1 MKDRFGREIDYL
13 RISVTDRC
21 NFKCFYCVPREKFTY
36 IPHHEI
42 LRYEEILK
50 LVKIF
55 VSLGIKKV
63 RITGGEPLIRREIE
77 KLFFELMKIKQIER
91 LSITTNGYFLTKFI
105 PIFSKTGVSVNVS
118 LDTLDREKFKKITGV
133 DGLTNVLKGLE
144 SARKNNVNVKLNTVL
159 MRSNLDEVEK
169 LVEFASSLSFPIRFI
184 ELMPFSNKD
193 LWKKEYVPQD
203 ELVKVLSKRWS
214 IEKYNK
220 KLGEGPSVY
229 YRIKENGVVVGF
241 ISPISHNFCD
251 RCNRVRLTSDGFL
264 YPCLSRNLKFN
275 LKKPLREGKS
285 EDYLREKI
293 REIIYNKPFSYLM
306 DEREPETSI
315 RRIGG

>member
-1 MKDRFGREIDYL
+1 M
-13 RISVTDRC
+13 
-21 NFKCFYCVPREKFTY
+21 
-36 IPHHEI
+36 
-42 LRYEEILK
+42 
-50 LVKIF
+50 
-55 VSLGIKKV
+55 
-63 RITGGEPLIRREIE
+63 
-77 KLFFELMKIKQIER
+77 
-91 LSITTNGYFLTKFI
+91 
-105 PIFSKTGVSVNVS
+105 SVNVS

-133 DGLTNVLKGLE
+133 DGLENVLKGLE
-144 SARKNNVNVKLNTVL
+144 SAKKNNVRVKLNTVL
-159 MRSNLDEVEK
+159 MKSNLNEVEK

-184 ELMPFSNKD
+184 ELMPFSDKD

-214 IEKYNK
+214 IERYNK
-220 KLGEGPSVY
+220 KKGEGPSVY
-229 YRIKENGVVVGF
+229 YRMKENGVVIGF

-251 RCNRVRLTSDGFL
+251 KCNRVRLTSDGFL

-285 EDYLREKI
+285 EDYIREKI

-306 DEREPETSI
+306 DEKEPETSI

>member
-36 IPHHEI
+36 ISHNEI

-55 VSLGIKKV
+55 ITLGIKKV
-63 RITGGEPLIRREIE
+63 RITGGEPLIRKDIE
-77 KLFFELMKIKQIER
+77 KLFFELIEIKEIER
-91 LSITTNGYFLTKFI
+91 LSVTTNGYFLSKFI

-133 DGLTNVLKGLE
+133 DGLENVLKGLE
-144 SARKNNVNVKLNTVL
+144 SAKKNNVRVKLNTVL
-159 MRSNLDEVEK
+159 MKSNLNEVEK

-184 ELMPFSNKD
+184 ELMPFSDKD
-193 LWKKEYVPQD
+193 LWKKEYVSQD
-203 ELVKVLSKRWS
+203 ELVKLLSKRWS
-214 IEKYNK
+214 IERYNK
-220 KLGEGPSVY
+220 KMGEGPSVY
-229 YRIKENGVVVGF
+229 YRIKENGVVIGF

-251 RCNRVRLTSDGFL
+251 KCNRVRLTSDGFL

-285 EDYLREKI
+285 EDYIREKI

-306 DEREPETSI
+306 DEKEPETSI

>member
-21 NFKCFYCVPREKFTY
+21 NFKCFYCVPREKFKY
-36 IPHHEI
+36 IPHNEI

-50 LVKIF
+50 LIKIF

-63 RITGGEPLIRREIE
+63 RITGGEPLIRKDIE
-77 KLFFELMKIKQIER
+77 KLFFELIKLKGVEK

-118 LDTLDREKFKKITGV
+118 LDTLDREKFIKITGV
-133 DGLTNVLKGLE
+133 DGLKNVLEGLRE
-144 SARKNNVNVKLNTVL
+144 GKRNNVNIKLNTVL

-184 ELMPFSNKD
+184 ELMPFSDKA

-220 KLGEGPSVY
+220 KMGEGPSVY
-229 YRIKENGVVVGF
+229 YRIKENGVVIGF

-251 RCNRVRLTSDGFL
+251 KCNRVRLTSDGFL
-264 YPCLSRNLKFN
+264 YPCLSRELKFN

-285 EDYLREKI
+285 EDYIREKI

-306 DEREPETSI
+306 DEKEPETSI